1 MDHRQLKHPAGTA
14 VAPRCEDPLTRV
26 PRPLTA
32 LAVLAAALALAACGS
47 DDGAGNP
54 DSKLTLEQATAP
66 LEDAS
71 PQLTGIRDQANQLL
85 DEGAEGFENRLA
97 ELEGTPV
104 VVNKW
109 ASWCGPCRLEF
120 PFFQSQAEERA
131 AAVAFLGVGSNDS
144 ENALTDFLEQLP
156 LPYPSYY
163 DPDLEI
169 AKELGGPTQAFPS
182 TSFYDRNGELVFTR
196 PGGYKDE
203 SELAADID
211 QYAR

>member
-1 MDHRQLKHPAGTA
+1 
-14 VAPRCEDPLTRV
+14 V

-32 LAVLAAALALAACGS
+32 LAVLGAVLALAACGS
-47 DDGAGNP
+47 GDDAGNP
-54 DSKLTLEQATAP
+54 DSELTLEQATAP
-66 LEDAS
+66 LENAP
-71 PQLTGIRDQANQLL
+71 PQLTAIRDQANELL

-120 PFFQSQAEERA
+120 PFFQSQAEQRA
-131 AAVAFLGVGSNDS
+131 KQLAFLGVGANDS
-144 ENALTDFLEQLP
+144 EAALTDFLEQLP

-163 DPDLEI
+163 DPGLEI

-182 TSFYDRNGELVFTR
+182 TSFYDRGGELVFTR
-196 PGGYKDE
+196 PGGYEDE

>member
-1 MDHRQLKHPAGTA
+1 
-14 VAPRCEDPLTRV
+14 V

-85 DEGAEGFENRLA
+85 DEGAEGFETRLA

-120 PFFQSQAEERA
+120 PFFQSQASKRA
-131 AAVAFLGVGSNDS
+131 KEIAFLGVGSNDS
-144 ENALTDFLEQLP
+144 EEGLTGFLEQLP
-156 LPYPSYY
+156 LPFPSYY
-163 DPDLEI
+163 DPDFAI
-169 AKELGGPTQAFPS
+169 AKQLGGPTQAFPS
-182 TSFYDRNGELVFTR
+182 TTFYDRSGELVFTH
-196 PGGYKDE
+196 PGPYTDE
-203 SELAADID
+203 ADLAADID

>member
-1 MDHRQLKHPAGTA
+1 MRRL
-14 VAPRCEDPLTRV
+14 
-26 PRPLTA
+26 LTA

-47 DDGAGNP
+47 DDGSGNP

-71 PQLTGIRDQANQLL
+71 PQLTGIREQANELL
-85 DEGAEGFENRLA
+85 DEGAEGFETRLA

-120 PFFQSQAEERA
+120 PFFQSQATERA
-131 AAVAFLGVGSNDS
+131 KDVAFLGVGSNDS
-144 ENALTDFLEQLP
+144 EDALTGFLDQLP

-182 TSFYDRNGELVFTR
+182 TSFYDGSGELVFTR

-203 SELAADID
+203 AELAADID